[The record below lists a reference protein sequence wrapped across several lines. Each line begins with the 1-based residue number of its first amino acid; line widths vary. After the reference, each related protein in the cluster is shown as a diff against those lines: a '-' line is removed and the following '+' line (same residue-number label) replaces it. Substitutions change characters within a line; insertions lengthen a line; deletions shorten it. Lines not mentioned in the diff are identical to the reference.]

1 MLTLDISRETRAQ
14 TPDDASLE
22 RAARMALCHGRP
34 EGRQDWELSLRIV
47 DDEEMRELNGRYRG
61 KDRPTNVL
69 SFSAELPDAV
79 DLPLLGDIV
88 ICAPVVNAA
97 KPRRRA
103 SCWRRTGTTCSFT
116 ESCICW
122 VLITKPMAK
131 QQKWKHSKPRH
142 CRDWAGPAPTP
153 RHRCWSQEKSPDER

>member
-61 KDRPTNVL
+61 KDGPTNVL

-88 ICAPVVNAA
+88 ICAPVVRSEAQAQGKLPAA
-97 KPRRRA
+97 HWDHMLIHGILHLLGFDHETDGEAAEMEALETQALQGLGWP
-103 SCWRRTGTTCSFT
+103 CPYT
-116 ESCICW
+116 EAPLL
-122 VLITKPMAK
+122 V
-131 QQKWKHSKPRH
+131 
-142 CRDWAGPAPTP
+142 AGEVA
-153 RHRCWSQEKSPDER
+153 R